1 MIKKLSLYTIALLGC
16 LVLFNSCKKEYETIG
31 ALDERQIKEYLT
43 KNNIPELKDPS
54 GFYYQIVDKG
64 TGGEVTNQDSVFY
77 TYDFKRANG
86 TSFFKSQEYQ
96 IPRNF
101 LGYTDNFGFK
111 VIPGVRLTLAQLQKG
126 GTAKVILPS
135 SMAFGKNGQTAFG
148 VGSNEIII
156 IDLALLTQKNWVEV
170 DNYLLDKFV
179 AAKSLVPVVDPNR
192 VRYIISTVGTNPSE
206 VKTTSKV
213 KVKYTGR
220 LLDGTVFDSSTD
232 GVEFKL
238 DGVIK
243 GWTQTIPGKIGVGG
257 KIRLLIPSDLGYGQT
272 AQRDGNGNV
281 SIPANSVLDFD
292 IEIVSV
298 TND

>member
-16 LVLFNSCKKEYETIG
+16 LVLFNSCKKDYETIE
-31 ALDERQIKEYLT
+31 AFDERQIAEYLA
-43 KNNIPELKDPS
+43 KNNIKDVNDTL
-54 GFYYQIVDKG
+54 GYYYQILDEG
-64 TGGEVTNQDSVFY
+64 TGGTVDRTDSVFY
-77 TYDFKRANG
+77 TYDFKHASG
-86 TSFFKSQEYQ
+86 ASFFKNSDYQ

-101 LGYTDNFGFK
+101 LGYTDRFGFK
-111 VIPGVRLTLAQLQKG
+111 DILAVRLTLAKLQKG
-126 GTAKVILPS
+126 GTARVILPS
-135 SMAFGKNGQTAFG
+135 RLAFGKNGNKTLG
-148 VGSNEIII
+148 VESNEIVV
-156 IDLALLTQKNWVEV
+156 IDLALLTQKNWVEM

-179 AAKSLVPVVDPNR
+179 AAKGINPVIDPSR
-192 VRYIISTVGTNPSE
+192 VRYIISAEGTGKE
-206 VKTTSKV
+206 DVKSTSKV

-232 GVEFKL
+232 GVEFLL

-243 GWTQTIPGKIGVGG
+243 GWTEVLPGKIGVGG

-281 SIPANSVLDFD
+281 SIPANAILDFD

-298 TND
+298 TN

>member
-1 MIKKLSLYTIALLGC
+1 
-16 LVLFNSCKKEYETIG
+16 
-31 ALDERQIKEYLT
+31 
-43 KNNIPELKDPS
+43 
-54 GFYYQIVDKG
+54 
-64 TGGEVTNQDSVFY
+64 
-77 TYDFKRANG
+77 
-86 TSFFKSQEYQ
+86 
-96 IPRNF
+96 
-101 LGYTDNFGFK
+101 
-111 VIPGVRLTLAQLQKG
+111 
-126 GTAKVILPS
+126 
-135 SMAFGKNGQTAFG
+135 
-148 VGSNEIII
+148 
-156 IDLALLTQKNWVEV
+156 
-170 DNYLLDKFV
+170 

-192 VRYIISTVGTNPSE
+192 VRYIISAVGTNPTE
-206 VKTTSKV
+206 VKTTSKI
-213 KVKYTGR
+213 KAKYTGR

-243 GWTQTIPGKIGVGG
+243 GWTQIIPGKIGVGG